1 MFPYVKMISVPSGG
15 SWRRG
20 GEDKRE
26 ERDRERPGERERERD
41 HDGEGEKGWRTDK
54 DNPRRTK
61 NETDDDGWTT
71 VRR

>member
-1 MFPYVKMISVPSGG
+1 MIIFVSSGS

-20 GEDKRE
+20 GEEKRE
-26 ERDRERPGERERERD
+26 ERDRPRERD
-41 HDGEGEKGWRTDK
+41 PEQDQGDADGEGGWRGDK
-54 DNPRRTK
+54 EIPRRIK

>member
-1 MFPYVKMISVPSGG
+1 MSPSGG

-20 GEDKRE
+20 GDDKRE
-26 ERDRERPGERERERD
+26 ERDRDRPREKERD
-41 HDGEGEKGWRTDK
+41 GDGEKAWRTDK
-54 DNPRRTK
+54 ENPRRTK